1 MHCIDPIECSNYA
14 VEGTDEILQDVQYSG
29 GRYFHRD
36 RPVAG
41 SGGSQNLPKANL
53 AKANVSTKNLTKTK
67 LTTEKAQGAKT
78 ELIYEQQIGRKTG
91 EWRYER
97 VAPSKVY
104 GRAKLQ
110 SRFYSWK
117 QTTFVAQTIALKWA
131 LTKLCSVPDK
141 DTQPGQFHFMW
152 KEFAKKDPDF
162 E

>member
-1 MHCIDPIECSNYA
+1 MK
-14 VEGTDEILQDVQYSG
+14 ILQDVQYSCG

-36 RPVAG
+36 RPVAA

-117 QTTFVAQTIALKWA
+117 QTTFVAQTIALK
-131 LTKLCSVPDK
+131 
-141 DTQPGQFHFMW
+141 
-152 KEFAKKDPDF
+152 
-162 E
+162 

>member
-1 MHCIDPIECSNYA
+1 MHRKLFISLKLLQI
-14 VEGTDEILQDVQYSG
+14 VELAAEIFEQ
-29 GRYFHRD
+29 
-36 RPVAG
+36 
-41 SGGSQNLPKANL
+41 LPKANL

-117 QTTFVAQTIALKWA
+117 QTTFVAQTIALK
-131 LTKLCSVPDK
+131 
-141 DTQPGQFHFMW
+141 
-152 KEFAKKDPDF
+152 
-162 E
+162 

>member
-1 MHCIDPIECSNYA
+1 MHCRDPIECSNYA
-14 VEGTDEILQDVQYSG
+14 VEGTDENSAGRTVQYSG

-36 RPVAG
+36 RPVAA

-97 VAPSKVY
+97 VA
-104 GRAKLQ
+104 
-110 SRFYSWK
+110 RFMDVQNCK
-117 QTTFVAQTIALKWA
+117 AAFIHGNR
-131 LTKLCSVPDK
+131 
-141 DTQPGQFHFMW
+141 QPL
-152 KEFAKKDPDF
+152 
-162 E
+162 